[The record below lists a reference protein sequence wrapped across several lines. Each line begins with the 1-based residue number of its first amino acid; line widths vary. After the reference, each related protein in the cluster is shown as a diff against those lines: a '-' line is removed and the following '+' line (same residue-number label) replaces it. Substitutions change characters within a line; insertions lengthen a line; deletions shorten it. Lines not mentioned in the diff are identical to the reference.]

1 MFVNCRNLSILRIEY
16 CIRISIKKN
25 WMSHPFHWC
34 FWDIDAH
41 LSRILI
47 MIYYL
52 PRFFLLQ
59 MMWLTSLALT
69 VVLVTVVVA
78 QGEIWEDDDREILIR
93 SQRGAKNR
101 DKRKLF
107 SKHVFLKLHPHADS
121 NFRSSNVIFI

>member
-1 MFVNCRNLSILRIEY
+1 
-16 CIRISIKKN
+16 
-25 WMSHPFHWC
+25 
-34 FWDIDAH
+34 
-41 LSRILI
+41 
-47 MIYYL
+47 
-52 PRFFLLQ
+52 

-107 SKHVFLKLHPHADS
+107 SSHAFLKLHPHADS
-121 NFRSSNVIFI
+121 DFIVLIHSFRICRTFLAYGISYHDVWQRRQ